1 MPSHKSCKK
10 RMKTSLAERLR
21 NRGLRSRMIRAI
33 KDLKACTT
41 REEADTMLKSAVSI
55 IDKAAQH
62 NIIHKNKA
70 GHNKSKLTTFTAG
83 LSK

>member
-1 MPSHKSCKK
+1 
-10 RMKTSLAERLR
+10 MKTSQAERMR
-21 NRGLRSRMIRAI
+21 NRGLRSRMTRAI
-33 KDLKACTT
+33 KELRACTT
-41 REEADTMLKSAVSI
+41 GDEAGSKLKATISI

-70 GHNKSKLTTFTAG
+70 ANDKSKLTVFASS

>member
-10 RMKTSLAERLR
+10 RMKTSAGERMR
-21 NRGLRSRMIRAI
+21 NRGLRSRMTRAI
-33 KDLKACTT
+33 KELKACTNSSD
-41 REEADTMLKSAVSI
+41 AGSKLKDAISI

-70 GHNKSKLTTFTAG
+70 ANDKSKLTIFTTG
-83 LSK
+83 LSE